1 MAVLIEVEN
10 LVKTF
15 GEFEILKGIDFTL
28 DEGEVHRN
36 HRQERGRKNRLTTR
50 HTRIERIQTYQR

>member
-15 GEFEILKGIDFTL
+15 GEFEILKGINFTL
-28 DEGEVHRN
+28 DEGEGP
-36 HRQERGRKNRLTTR
+36 ES
-50 HTRIERIQTYQR
+50 